1 MKFQGDISAIAVTDV
16 VQNLANNRKTGTLAI
31 QRGEVL
37 RKIVFQDG
45 KIASYWDNAGFS
57 IPRWVE
63 DKGIVD
69 PDTLKRA
76 LQNYRKSRKKTLGEM
91 LHQAGAINHEDYLH
105 HVKDLFQEVI
115 YETFSFRDG
124 TFEFHENKID
134 PESVDREIAGSKIEL
149 QAGPVLI
156 ESARRLDEWEAIR
169 RSLPSDCEIYQV
181 HPSERTALK
190 NEMREDELAMAA
202 IDLLDG
208 TRTVREVVA
217 ALPAGR
223 FDACRVL
230 ADLVSRKAA
239 RPVDGNVLVD
249 RLQAGTTPAEKSR
262 ALVGLKV
269 ALDREPGNRTLIQKV
284 AELSL
289 ELGNKEESGVHRK
302 LLAGALLEDGDIAGA
317 ERELR
322 QSLKLNVKDISA
334 WQKLYETLERKGDG
348 AALLVT
354 GRDMA
359 RQLRKMGLEERARD
373 QLARMLERFAGH
385 VDLRLEHADTL
396 FALGSRAESVQC
408 LLELAR
414 DLLKRGQSD
423 ESERVLAKVLEYDR
437 DHKKARE
444 IYDKLRTGKHARQRA
459 KRRAFIRSAAGVL
472 AIVGLGAFFGYDL
485 YARRDFTIATRE
497 VFAEGLLEKGNHRAA
512 IDRLEAVR
520 QRHRYSLTALL
531 EGREFL
537 RAIKEA
543 ETRHLMSLPPLGP
556 PLPPDWKPPPPPAAP
571 IEKRMPVKSDKSEK
585 PDKPTSRSGK

>member
-31 QRGEVL
+31 QRGEIL

-63 DKGIVD
+63 DKQIID
-69 PDTLKRA
+69 PDVLKRV

-91 LHQAGAINHEDYLH
+91 LHQAGALNHEDYLH
-105 HVKDLFQEVI
+105 HVKDLFQDVI
-115 YETFSFRDG
+115 YETFSFHDG

-134 PESVDREIAGSKIEL
+134 PEAVDREIVGSKIEL

-169 RSLPSDCEIYQV
+169 RSLPSDSEIYQV
-181 HPSERTALK
+181 HPSERTSLK
-190 NEMREDELAMAA
+190 SELKEDELALAA

-208 TRTVREVVA
+208 THTVREVVA
-217 ALPAGR
+217 ALPTGR
-223 FDACRVL
+223 FDGCRVL
-230 ADLVSRKAA
+230 AHLISRKAA

-269 ALDREPGNRTLIQKV
+269 ALDREPGNRKLLQKV

-302 LLAGALLEDGDIAGA
+302 LLAGALLEDGDVAGA

-322 QSLKLNVKDISA
+322 QSLKLNLKDISA
-334 WQKLYETLERKGDG
+334 WQKLYDTLERKGD
-348 AALLVT
+348 ATALLVT
-354 GRDMA
+354 GTDMA
-359 RQLRKMGLEERARD
+359 RQLRKMGLEELARD
-373 QLARMLERFAGH
+373 HITRMLERFAGH
-385 VDLRLEHADTL
+385 VDLRLEHAEAV
-396 FALGSRAESVQC
+396 FALGSRAEAVQS

-414 DLLKRGQSD
+414 DLLKKGQSD
-423 ESERVLAKVLEYDR
+423 DAERVLAKVLEYDR

-444 IYDKLRTGKHARQRA
+444 IYDKLRSGKLARQRI
-459 KRRAFIRSAAGVL
+459 KRRAFVRSVVGVL
-472 AIVGLGAFFGYDL
+472 AMAGLGAFIGYDL

-497 VFAEGLLEKGNHRAA
+497 VFAAGFLEKGNHRAA
-512 IDRLEAVR
+512 IDRIEAVR
-520 QRHRYSLTALL
+520 ERHRYSLMAFL

-537 RAIKEA
+537 RGIKEA

-556 PLPPDWKPPPPPAAP
+556 PLPPGWKPPAPQATPTEKPAAKP
-571 IEKRMPVKSDKSEK
+571 EK
-585 PDKPTSRSGK
+585 PANRSGK